1 MIQEN
6 LMTDKKDG
14 KNDLTSDIMM
24 ADIMLR
30 VTAMEKLLIDKGI
43 LNQAELAATNDE
55 IAKKVA
61 KVVLERAQASKN
73 LEEFVSDLEK
83 SAKEDKDFKN

>member
-1 MIQEN
+1 
-6 LMTDKKDG
+6 MTDKKDG
-14 KNDLTSDIMM
+14 KNELTSDIML

-43 LNQAELAATNDE
+43 LNQAELAAVNDE

-83 SAKEDKDFKN
+83 SAKEDKEFKN

>member
-1 MIQEN
+1 
-6 LMTDKKDG
+6 MTDKKDD
-14 KNDLTSDIMM
+14 KKDLTTDIMM

-30 VTAMEKLLIDKGI
+30 VTAMEKCLIDKG
-43 LNQAELAATNDE
+43 LLTQAELAAANDE

-73 LEEFVSDLEK
+73 LEEFVSDLQNT
-83 SAKEDKDFKN
+83 SKEDKGLKN

>member
-1 MIQEN
+1 
-6 LMTDKKDG
+6 MTDKKDG
-14 KNDLTSDIMM
+14 KNELTSDIMM

-73 LEEFVSDLEK
+73 LEEFVADLEK

>member
-1 MIQEN
+1 
-6 LMTDKKDG
+6 MTDKKDG
-14 KNDLTSDIMM
+14 KADLTSDIMM

-30 VTAMEKLLIDKGI
+30 VTAMEKCLIDKGV
-43 LNQAELAATNDE
+43 LTQTELAAANDE

-73 LEEFVSDLEK
+73 LEGFVADLEN
-83 SAKEDKDFKN
+83 SSKENKDFKN

>member
-1 MIQEN
+1 
-6 LMTDKKDG
+6 MTDKKDG
-14 KNDLTSDIMM
+14 KNELTSDIMM

-43 LNQAELAATNDE
+43 LNQAELAAVNDE

-61 KVVLERAQASKN
+61 KVILERAQASKN

-83 SAKEDKDFKN
+83 STKEDKGFKN

>member
-1 MIQEN
+1 
-6 LMTDKKDG
+6 MTDKKDG
-14 KNDLTSDIMM
+14 KNELTSDIMM

-30 VTAMEKLLIDKGI
+30 VTAMEKCLIDKGI
-43 LNQAELAATNDE
+43 LSKEELTATNDE

-73 LEEFVSDLEK
+73 IEEFVADLEK
-83 SAKEDKDFKN
+83 SAKEDKGFKN

>member
-1 MIQEN
+1 
-6 LMTDKKDG
+6 MTDKKDG

-30 VTAMEKLLIDKGI
+30 VTAMEKLLLDKGI
-43 LNQAELAATNDE
+43 LTQTELAAANEE

-73 LEEFVSDLEK
+73 LEEFVSDLEN
-83 SAKEDKDFKN
+83 SSKENKDFKN

>member
-1 MIQEN
+1 
-6 LMTDKKDG
+6 MTDKKDG
-14 KNDLTSDIMM
+14 KNEFTSDIMM

-43 LNQAELAATNDE
+43 LNQAELAAVNDE

-73 LEEFVSDLEK
+73 LQEFVADLEK
-83 SAKEDKDFKN
+83 SDKEDKEFKN

>member
-1 MIQEN
+1 
-6 LMTDKKDG
+6 MTDKKDG

>member
-1 MIQEN
+1 
-6 LMTDKKDG
+6 MTDKKDG
-14 KNDLTSDIMM
+14 KNELTSDIMM

-30 VTAMEKLLIDKGI
+30 VTAMEKLLVDKG
-43 LNQAELAATNDE
+43 LLTQAELAAANDE

-73 LEEFVSDLEK
+73 LEEFVAELESSSK
-83 SAKEDKDFKN
+83 DNKDFKN

>member
-1 MIQEN
+1 
-6 LMTDKKDG
+6 MTDKKDG
-14 KNDLTSDIMM
+14 KNELTSDIMM

-43 LNQAELAATNDE
+43 LNKAELTATNDE

-61 KVVLERAQASKN
+61 KVILEKAQASKN
-73 LEEFVSDLEK
+73 LEEFVADLEN

>member
-1 MIQEN
+1 
-6 LMTDKKDG
+6 MTDKKDG
-14 KNDLTSDIMM
+14 KNELTSDIMM

-30 VTAMEKLLIDKGI
+30 VTAMEKLLIDKG
-43 LNQAELAATNDE
+43 LVTQSELASTNDE

-73 LEEFVSDLEK
+73 LKEFVADLEK
-83 SAKEDKDFKN
+83 STEEDKEFKN

>member
-1 MIQEN
+1 
-6 LMTDKKDG
+6 MTDKKDG
-14 KNDLTSDIMM
+14 KNELTSDIMM

-43 LNQAELAATNDE
+43 LNQAELAAVNDE

-61 KVVLERAQASKN
+61 KVILERAQASKN

-83 SAKEDKDFKN
+83 STKEDKDFKN

>member
-1 MIQEN
+1 
-6 LMTDKKDG
+6 MTDKKDG
-14 KNDLTSDIMM
+14 KNELTSDIML

-61 KVVLERAQASKN
+61 KVVLERAQTSKN
-73 LEEFVSDLEK
+73 LEEFVADLEK